1 MIKFYLHP
9 EFKRHLPAWTRYMDF
24 FDGDNDTMKKYLH
37 RFALEDNSQDG
48 KKAWE
53 QRLSRSYY
61 VNFCEPII
69 SIWIS
74 LLFKKPANIAA
85 VKDIFTE
92 EELEN
97 IDGNYTPLNLF
108 IRNFATEYLK
118 FGKAFMFVDSPTGQ
132 SRNAAEDEEMGLR
145 PYGEIW
151 TPQSVPDWEIETI
164 NAVNRGDFKAI
175 HQQLVRIPQRTSL
188 SEEPKLELIRRE
200 MKMTEQGYTI
210 QIYKAG
216 NESFNNDNM
225 TAETLYALGLQPE
238 TAWIPEG
245 EPIVI
250 PEIEEI
256 PVTVGNDRS
265 WLKEV
270 QPLCERYYNLD
281 SNHDNIIYFQGY
293 ARIAISTNQTLAS
306 ILPASE
312 STVMRLPEGATVTQ
326 ITSEDPT
333 ASEKNRSDIRN
344 MIFRVGLNQPRQ
356 LDGGSQQVQSAETM
370 REEKEFT
377 LALARETVSDI
388 ENLVNQFAKNWAAFK
403 RRPEYENKIELNKDF
418 STEDYNEFI
427 QLYTAFSDRRQLY
440 PTATKQLD
448 KMLIDYLKVPE
459 SAAAEINAEIDAAV
473 APANLGATASLRS
486 RLLGE
491 L

>member
-9 EFKRHLPAWTRYMDF
+9 EFKTELPAWTRYMDF
-24 FDGDNDTMKKYLH
+24 YDGNNQNIKKYLH
-37 RFALEDNSQDG
+37 RFALEDNSVDG
-48 KKAWE
+48 KRAWE
-53 QRLSRSYY
+53 QRLARTYY

-85 VKDIFTE
+85 VRDVFTE

-97 IDGNYTPLNLF
+97 IDGNYTPLDLF

-118 FGKAFMFVDSPTGQ
+118 YGKAFMFVDAPTGT
-132 SRNAAEDEEMGLR
+132 SNSAAEDEELGLR

-164 NAVNRGDFKAI
+164 NSINRGDFKAI
-175 HQQLVRIPQRTSL
+175 HQQMIRLPPRESL
-188 SEEPKLELIRRE
+188 SVEPRLELIRRE
-200 MKMTEQGYTI
+200 MKMTDQGYTI
-210 QIYKAG
+210 QIYKAQ
-216 NESFNNDNM
+216 NESFSNDNM
-225 TAETLYALGLQPE
+225 TAEALYALGLQPE
-238 TAWIPEG
+238 TSWMPDG
-245 EPIVI
+245 DPIVI
-250 PEIEEI
+250 PEIDKI

-265 WLKEV
+265 WLQEV

-293 ARIAISTNQTLAS
+293 ARVAIATNQTLAA
-306 ILPASE
+306 IMPASE
-312 STVMRLPEGATVTQ
+312 STIMRLPEGATVTQ

-333 ASEKNRSDIRN
+333 ASEKNRADLRN

-356 LDGGSQQVQSAETM
+356 LDGGSQQVQSAETI
-370 REEKEFT
+370 REEREFT
-377 LALARETVSDI
+377 LALAKETVSDI
-388 ENLVNQFAKNWAAFK
+388 ENLVNQFIENWAQFK

-427 QLYTAFSDRRQLY
+427 QLYTAFADRRALY
-440 PTATKQLD
+440 PTASKQLD
-448 KMLIDYLKVPE
+448 KMLVEYLKVPASVQE
-459 SAAAEINAEIDAAV
+459 TINEEIDNTV
-473 APANLGATASLRS
+473 TAQAEPLPTTRA
-486 RLLGE
+486 RLFGNI
-491 L
+491 